1 MPYKRGKLKGE
12 LTTAEI
18 RKLVRAHN
26 KLSQIKIPPKSS
38 RDDIMKII
46 MEAGFKVN
54 HEAQTLEQMKPVKKS
69 VTLEE
74 AKEIAKPVPK
84 TEEQKKQARE
94 KKEKKEKEVKT
105 REGKLIKAGAII
117 GKARAKAQMKKEES
131 KPEPK
136 GKVKEAVEKIEK
148 KETTRS
154 ERGFKVQQRER
165 SKMIQA
171 LQFDEKGQPIKP
183 KFDPFKILGITR
195 REETPELVK
204 KRCRELRLSSHP
216 DKGGDPEKFKLI
228 QKACKILLDTQ
239 TILK

>member
-1 MPYKRGKLKGE
+1 MPYKRGKLKGQ

-46 MEAGFKVN
+46 DEAGFKVN
-54 HEAQTLEQMKPVKKS
+54 HEAQTLEQMKSVRKI
-69 VTLEE
+69 VTLEG

-105 REGKLIKAGAII
+105 REGQLIKAGAIL
-117 GKARAKAQMKKEES
+117 GKARAKAQMKKEEPKP

-136 GKVKEAVEKIEK
+136 AEPAK
-148 KETTRS
+148 RS
-154 ERGFKVQQRER
+154 ERGFKVEQRER
-165 SKMIQA
+165 SKMIQSA
-171 LQFDEKGQPIKP
+171 QFDENGQPIKP

>member
-1 MPYKRGKLKGE
+1 MPYKRGKLKGQ

-46 MEAGFKVN
+46 DEAGFKVN
-54 HEAQTLEQMKPVKKS
+54 HEAQTLEQMKSVRKI
-69 VTLEE
+69 VTLEG

-105 REGKLIKAGAII
+105 REGELIKAGAIL

-136 GKVKEAVEKIEK
+136 AKPAK
-148 KETTRS
+148 RS
-154 ERGFKVQQRER
+154 DRGFKVEQRER
-165 SKMIQA
+165 SKMIQDA
-171 LQFDEKGQPIKP
+171 QFDEKGNQIKP

-195 REETPELVK
+195 KEETPELVK
-204 KRCRELRLSSHP
+204 NRCRELRLSSHP

>member
-46 MEAGFKVN
+46 DEAGFKVN
-54 HEAQTLEQMKPVKKS
+54 HEAQTLEQMKSVRKI
-69 VTLEE
+69 VTLEG

-105 REGKLIKAGAII
+105 REGQLIKAGAII

-136 GKVKEAVEKIEK
+136 AKPAK
-148 KETTRS
+148 RS
-154 ERGFKVQQRER
+154 DRGFKVEQRER
-165 SKMIQA
+165 SKMIQDA
-171 LQFDEKGQPIKP
+171 QFDEKGNQIKP

-195 REETPELVK
+195 KEETPELVK
-204 KRCRELRLSSHP
+204 NRCRELRLSSHP

>member
-46 MEAGFKVN
+46 DKAGFKVN
-54 HEAQTLEQMKPVKKS
+54 HEAETLEQMKSVKKI
-69 VTLEE
+69 VTLEG
-74 AKEIAKPVPK
+74 AKETTKPVPK
-84 TEEQKKQARE
+84 TEEQKKQAKQ
-94 KKEKKEKEVKT
+94 KKEKKEKDVKK
-105 REGKLIKAGAII
+105 REGELIKAGAIL
-117 GKARAKAQMKKEES
+117 GKARAKAQMKKEEPKP

-136 GKVKEAVEKIEK
+136 AKPAK
-148 KETTRS
+148 RS
-154 ERGFKVQQRER
+154 ERGFKVEQRER
-165 SKMIQA
+165 SQMIQSA
-171 LQFDEKGQPIKP
+171 QFDEKGNQIKP

-204 KRCRELRLSSHP
+204 KKCRELRLSSHP